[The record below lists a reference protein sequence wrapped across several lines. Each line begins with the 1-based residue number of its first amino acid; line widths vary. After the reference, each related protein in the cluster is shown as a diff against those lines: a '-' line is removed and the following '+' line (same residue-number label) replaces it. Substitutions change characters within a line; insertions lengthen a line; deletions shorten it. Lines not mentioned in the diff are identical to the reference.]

1 MKYSE
6 VECFL
11 NGLDW
16 KDLDNN
22 PSICRAEISNEDI
35 EFHLNGLRKF
45 QFNGIFFSVESIDS
59 DSFYLVAY

>member
-1 MKYSE
+1 MRYSE

-22 PSICRAEISNEDI
+22 PSICRAEISNKDI
-35 EFHLNGLRKF
+35 EFYLNGLRKF
-45 QFNGIFFSVESIDS
+45 EFNGTLFSVELIDS